1 MHAAVRGVGD
11 AAGDRVHVVALDLHV
26 VDPHPIYVKGPLVI
40 DDLVVLAAHAFIRLF
55 LAVAHDGYC
64 VCARQ
69 VGDDAAAWKDHGA
82 AAQRAQIVAQA
93 HLEVREKL
101 WVCKGHLEHTGE
113 HSNLFGEIGVIDAL
127 GSV

>member
-1 MHAAVRGVGD
+1 MHAAIWGIGD
-11 AAGDRVHVVALDLHV
+11 AAGDRVYVVALDLHV
-26 VDPHPIYVKGPLVI
+26 VDPHPINVKGPLVI
-40 DDLVVLAAHAFIRLF
+40 DDFVILATHAFIRLF

-69 VGDDAAAWKDHGA
+69 VGDNAAARKNHGP

-101 WVCKGHLEHTGE
+101 WIFKGHLEHTGE
-113 HSNLFGEIGVIDAL
+113 HPDLFGEIGVVDAL